1 MSKEQ
6 ELEETAAS
14 VLGNTEPSDVVPQLE
29 PTQSRFTKSEKWFI
43 VGFTAFVGL
52 FRQSFSFLASKHFL
66 TDTYSP
72 LTSTI
77 YLPAIPDIVVAF
89 HKSTEFIYLS
99 VRLLLNFLPNLPL
112 TVYLGDGVHGAT
124 RRWCV

>member
-14 VLGNTEPSDVVPQLE
+14 VLGNTEPSDVVPQHE

-52 FRQSFSFLASKHFL
+52 FRQSFFIFSFETFS
-66 TDTYSP
+66 D
-72 LTSTI
+72 
-77 YLPAIPDIVVAF
+77 
-89 HKSTEFIYLS
+89 
-99 VRLLLNFLPNLPL
+99 
-112 TVYLGDGVHGAT
+112 
-124 RRWCV
+124 